1 MNTEIQKQELTS
13 MNITEEQLQKL
24 KQLFPEAFTEG
35 NKIDWN
41 KLRLTLG
48 ENIDVGKERFGMN
61 WAGKADCFKTI
72 QEPSIAT
79 LIPVP
84 EESLNFKGEKYL
96 ENPLAPLTGGTQ
108 ENQNNP
114 INHGSDNLFIEGDNL
129 EVLKLLQKSYLGKI
143 KMIYIDPPYNTG
155 NDFIY
160 PDNYTENLDTYLEYT
175 GQIDGEGRKFSTNT
189 DTDGR
194 FHSKWMNM
202 MYPRLFLARN
212 LLREDGVIFISIDDN
227 EVHNL
232 RALCNEIFGEENF
245 VNQFVWKKNSSGKT
259 VSKQFPTNIEYVLMY
274 SKQTSELKFNV
285 VYKPLAESTIKM
297 YSKDDADGRGKYRL
311 YPMQKTGSPG
321 PETTYDYID
330 NTGKIWTCPEKGW
343 RMIQSKMKILENDNR
358 LVLQNSTISE
368 KAYWNERENEGQA
381 ADTLWDDLD
390 EGNIGTGEVRKLFNA
405 YYFDYPKPTD
415 LINRMISIG
424 STKNDI
430 ILDFFA
436 GSCTTAHAVM
446 ELNKEDGGNRKFICV
461 QLPEPTDENSEAYKA
476 GYKTI
481 AEISKER
488 IRRVSARL
496 NPLAPLTGGTKP
508 PNPLKG
514 ELTPNPLKGGYKSQ
528 SSSSPLSGDLGVEEQ
543 ESLFSETPP
552 LGGRG
557 ASSSETPPVKGAGG
571 YDLGFNV
578 FKLAKSNFK
587 IWDQNIEKTEQAM
600 QLAIEEHEKHISP
613 EATQEAILYELLLKS
628 GFELTVPVEKLN
640 LQGKTVYSI
649 EEGIMLICLEK
660 ELTHELIKAIAEKQ
674 PSRVICLDEGFQNN
688 DSLKTNAVL
697 IMQSK
702 GVENF
707 RTV

>member
-543 ESLFSETPP
+543 ESLFP
-552 LGGRG
+552 
-557 ASSSETPPVKGAGG
+557 ETPPVKGAGG
-571 YDLGFNV
+571 FSETSSKSAEGFDLGFNV